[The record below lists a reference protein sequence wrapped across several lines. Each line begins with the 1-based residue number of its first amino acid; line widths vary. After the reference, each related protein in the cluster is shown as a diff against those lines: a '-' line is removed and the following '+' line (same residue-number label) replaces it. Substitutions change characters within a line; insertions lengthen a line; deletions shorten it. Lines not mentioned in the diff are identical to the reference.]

1 MFTTSSK
8 FAQSQCAERYIEN
21 VGWTSKGKPLH
32 LRKLK
37 LGFELNV
44 DLNPDHPHEEITYM
58 LPKPAG
64 RLGMC
69 VLCIVERRG

>member
-1 MFTTSSK
+1 MLTTSSK

-21 VGWTSKGKPLH
+21 VGRTSNGQPLH

-37 LGFELNV
+37 LGFEIKI
-44 DLNPDHPHEEITYM
+44 DLDPKYPHKEMMFI

-64 RLGMC
+64 RLGLC
-69 VLCIVERRG
+69 VLCIAESRG